1 MQSRILRTSGLVLST
16 VFGLTVLA
24 ACGEAP
30 TAEVGDCIDSAD
42 LPDGDLTELPTV
54 SCDESHDL
62 EVFHAFD
69 LDEGEF
75 PGDDEMSAEA
85 EDQCMP
91 VFEDYVGMEYQQ
103 SEIWVTTVFPSQE
116 TWDIDDREVLC
127 LLESDETTSL
137 QDANR

>member
-1 MQSRILRTSGLVLST
+1 MQGLSLRSGGLVLAA
-16 VFGLTVLA
+16 VFGMAALA
-24 ACGEAP
+24 ACSEAP
-30 TAEVGDCIDSAD
+30 TAAIGDCIDSAD
-42 LPDGDLTELPTV
+42 LPDGDLAELPTV

-75 PGDDEMSAEA
+75 PGEDEMSIQA

-91 VFEDYVGMEYQQ
+91 VFEEYVGMQYQQ

-116 TWDIDDREVLC
+116 TWDIGDREVLC
-127 LLESDETTSL
+127 LLESEETTSL